1 MTIDCLLHV
10 HSSFSY
16 DSRMDLADIVRT
28 ARRHGY
34 RAVLMSEHNN
44 RMTLE
49 DMAAFVR
56 RCDELSDERLLVIP
70 GLELAFDNNQ
80 VHLLAYG
87 VRSYIDS
94 THAGCTFK
102 SLIDDVRRADGVAVL
117 AHPSH
122 RRGIDRLTPD
132 DCDDLDGIEIWNVKN
147 GNRFVPTAADVRVL
161 QRVRDR
167 GGRPVAFAGV
177 DWHHLVR
184 FSPLVVRLD
193 TPEITPRGVLES
205 LRAGRFVVRG
215 AFARVASTGHIPRS
229 RVAAYELIST
239 AIAGTRRV
247 AYRWQGN
254 LERRG
259 FRTPRVLAAVARRLF

>member
-28 ARRHGY
+28 ARRHGC

-44 RMTLE
+44 RMTPE
-49 DMAAFVR
+49 DVAAFVR

-70 GLELAFDNNQ
+70 GLELAFDANR

-94 THAGCTFK
+94 LSPGCTFR
-102 SLIDDVRRADGVAVL
+102 SLVDSVHQAGGLAVL

-122 RRGIDRLTPD
+122 RQGVERLALHE
-132 DCDDLDGIEIWNVKN
+132 CMNLDGIEIWNVKN
-147 GNRFVPTAADVRVL
+147 GNRFVPSPADVRVL
-161 QRVRDR
+161 RRIR
-167 GGRPVAFAGV
+167 EAGGRALAFAGV

-184 FSPLVVRLD
+184 FSPVVLRVHVR
-193 TPEITPRGVLES
+193 EVTPRSILSS
-205 LRAGRFVVRG
+205 LRSGTFTLRG
-215 AFARVASTGHIPRS
+215 GLIGLSSGGDVPAAHL
-229 RVAAYELIST
+229 AAYELISN
-239 AIAGTRRV
+239 ALAVTRRI
-247 AYRWQGN
+247 AYRCQRS

-259 FRTPRVLAAVARRLF
+259 FRAPRALASVARRLF